1 MIPDVYIFSFT
12 ALALRLND
20 TIRFYEQWKQQEGIS
35 HTIPG
40 NLKNGKANTATLKR
54 QHQEYLRRI
63 NALTES
69 QKPLLLSADY
79 DTARQIAFLAVC
91 KAYGFIRDFTVEVMR
106 SKVEVFDFELTQGD
120 IQGFINRK
128 SLTHPELENSSE
140 NTRKKAVQVMLRIL
154 EEAGLID
161 SVKSLRILPQLV
173 SHEVASAVAEEN
185 PEWLKI
191 FLYSDRDIKNLTDTL

>member
-1 MIPDVYIFSFT
+1 MNAEPYIFSFT
-12 ALALRLND
+12 ALAMRLND
-20 TIRFYEQWKQQEGIS
+20 TIKFYEQWKQHQGIS
-35 HTIPG
+35 HPIPG
-40 NLKNGKANTATLKR
+40 NLPSGTIKTTTQNR
-54 QHQEYLRRI
+54 QFREFLRRI
-63 NALTES
+63 TVLTEEQQS
-69 QKPLLLSADY
+69 LLLSPDY
-79 DTARQIAFLAVC
+79 DTARQIAFLAVG
-91 KAYGFIRDFTVEVMR
+91 KAYGFIRDFVVEILR
-106 SKVEVFDFELTQGD
+106 SKVEVFDYQLTQGD

-128 SLTHPELENSSE
+128 SLSHPELDNSSE

-161 SVKSLRILPQLV
+161 SVKSLRIIPQLV